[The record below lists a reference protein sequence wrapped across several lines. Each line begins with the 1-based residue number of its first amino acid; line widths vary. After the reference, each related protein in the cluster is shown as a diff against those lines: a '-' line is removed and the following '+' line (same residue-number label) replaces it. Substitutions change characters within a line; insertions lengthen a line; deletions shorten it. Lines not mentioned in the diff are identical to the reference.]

1 MGWFRTRA
9 GGENHDLDINT
20 DCVEYV
26 RYEKTGDDNVGFR
39 MDAVLYMRNG
49 KAFRIDPVVWETVR
63 GPLVPVPERT
73 G

>member
-26 RYEKTGDDNVGFR
+26 RYERLENDEGAHRT
-39 MDAVLYMRNG
+39 DAVLHMRDG
-49 KAFRIDPVVWETVR
+49 QTFRINPAVWEAVR
-63 GPLVPVPERT
+63 GSLVPVPERT